1 LTIILSMNQKGNTR
15 MQDEIAQILQVGS
28 QAAKAAGAYLFSH
41 FGTIRPDEVDEK
53 GRNDFVTFVDRE
65 SEKRIVQIIREAFPH
80 HAVLAEEGGNY
91 QKDGTYQW
99 IIDPLDGT
107 TNYIQHIPFF
117 CVSLGV
123 RKGSEVVAAIIYDPN
138 HDELF
143 TAARGQGAWL
153 NGKPI
158 SVSANTRPERAA
170 LATGYPWRTKRLLP
184 QYLLTFEEIFLH
196 TASTRR
202 LGSAAMDLCYVAAG
216 RFDAF
221 WEMGLSPWDIA
232 AGSLLV
238 QEAGG
243 VVTDFWNGPH
253 FLETG
258 FIIAGNS
265 TMHRLIQEITGFHFK
280 QFQQSKLRDKKL

>member
-1 LTIILSMNQKGNTR
+1 
-15 MQDEIAQILQVGS
+15 MQEEIGQILQVGG
-28 QAAKAAGAYLFSH
+28 QAARLAGAYLLQH

-65 SEKRIVQIIREAFPH
+65 CEQRIIHHIRQTFPQ
-80 HAVLAEEGGNY
+80 HAILAEEGGTY
-91 QKDGTYQW
+91 QKSGSYQW

-107 TNYIQHIPFF
+107 TNFIQNIPFF
-117 CVSLGV
+117 CISIGV
-123 RKGSEVVAAIIYDPN
+123 RQNNQMVAAIIYDPV

-143 TAARGQGAWL
+143 TAARGEGAFL

-158 SVSANTRPERAA
+158 RVSNNTRPERAA

-184 QYLLTFEEIFLH
+184 QYLLTFEEIFLY
-196 TASTRR
+196 TAATRR
-202 LGSAAMDLCYVAAG
+202 LGSAALDLCYVAAG

-258 FIIAGNS
+258 FIIAGNP
-265 TMHRLIQEITGFHFK
+265 TMHHLIQQITDFHFK
-280 QFQQSKLRDKKL
+280 PFHRSKLRDKKI

>member
-1 LTIILSMNQKGNTR
+1 MNQKGNTR

>member
-1 LTIILSMNQKGNTR
+1 MR
-15 MQDEIAQILQVGS
+15 EEIAQILQVGS
-28 QAAKAAGAYLFSH
+28 QAAKAAGAYLMEH

-65 SEKRIVQIIREAFPH
+65 SEQRIIQHIREAFPD
-80 HAVLAEEGGNY
+80 HALLAEEGGIY
-91 QKDGTYQW
+91 QPTGTYQW

-107 TNYIQHIPFF
+107 TNFIQNIPFF
-117 CVSLGV
+117 CVSIGV
-123 RKGSEVVAAIIYDPN
+123 RRGNDMVAAIIYDPN

-143 TAARGQGAWL
+143 TAARGEGTYL

-158 SVSANTRPERAA
+158 RVSANTRPERAA

-184 QYLLTFEEIFLH
+184 QYLLAFEEIFLY
-196 TASTRR
+196 TAGTRR
-202 LGSAAMDLCYVAAG
+202 LGSAALDLCYVAAG

-243 VVTDFWNGPH
+243 IVTDFWNGPYY
-253 FLETG
+253 LETG
-258 FIIAGNS
+258 FIVAGNP
-265 TMHRLIQEITGFHFK
+265 TMHRLIQDITGFYFK
-280 QFQQSKLRDKKL
+280 PFRESKLRDKKI

>member
-1 LTIILSMNQKGNTR
+1 MS
-15 MQDEIAQILQVGS
+15 DEIAQILAVGS
-28 QAAKAAGAYLFSH
+28 QAARTAGAYLLQH

-53 GRNDFVTFVDRE
+53 GRNDFVTYVDRE
-65 SEKRIVQIIREAFPH
+65 SESRIIEIIQQAFPH
-80 HAVLAEEGGNY
+80 HAILAEEGGNY
-91 QKDGTYQW
+91 QDQGTFQW

-107 TNYIQHIPFF
+107 TNYIQQIPFF

-123 RKGSEVVAAIIYDPN
+123 RKANLIVAAIVYDPN

-143 TAARGQGAWL
+143 TAARGQGTFL
-153 NGKPI
+153 NGKPVR
-158 SVSANTRPERAA
+158 VSSNTNPARAA

-196 TASTRR
+196 TAGTRR

-238 QEAGG
+238 EEAGG

-258 FIIAGNS
+258 FIIAGNK
-265 TMHRLIQEITGFHFK
+265 TMHHLIQNITGYHFRE
-280 QFQQSKLRDKKL
+280 FQQSKLRDRKL

>member
-1 LTIILSMNQKGNTR
+1 MNQKGNTR
-15 MQDEIAQILQVGS
+15 MQEEIAQILQVGS
-28 QAAKAAGAYLFSH
+28 QAAKTAGAYLLSH

-80 HAVLAEEGGNY
+80 HAVLAEEGGSY

-196 TASTRR
+196 TAGTRR

-258 FIIAGNS
+258 FIIAGNA